1 MSRFLA
7 LSLALLVFF
16 APTDA
21 PSAEWVMYCR
31 YFTTEEQP
39 YIDLKFRMYDHETF
53 YNDVEVTFLE
63 ESKTSTKPLEL
74 RPPDG
79 EELYAIDI
87 GPDHSQDTFSLV
99 ILDDVVDEIAGIE
112 QWPSMLWLKQR
123 NDDKFLG
130 YCFAVE
136 DRRIAS

>member
-7 LSLALLVFF
+7 LSLALFVIF

-21 PSAEWVMYCR
+21 QSAEWVMYCR

-63 ESKTSTKPLEL
+63 ESRTSTKPLEL
-74 RPPDG
+74 RAPDG

-87 GPDHSQDTFSLV
+87 GSDHSQDTFSLV
-99 ILDDVVDEIAGIE
+99 ILNDVVDEIAGIE
-112 QWPSMLWLKQR
+112 QWPSTLWLKQR
-123 NDDKFLG
+123 NDDKFSG
-130 YCFAVE
+130 YCFAVQ

>member
-7 LSLALLVFF
+7 LSLALLVML

-31 YFTTEEQP
+31 YFTTEERP
-39 YIDLKFRMYDHETF
+39 YIDLKFLMYDHETF
-53 YNDVEVTFLE
+53 HNNVEVTFLE
-63 ESKTSTKPLEL
+63 ESRTSRKPLEL

-87 GPDHSQDTFSLV
+87 DPDNSEDTFSLI
-99 ILDDVVDEIAGIE
+99 ILDEVVDEIAGIE
-112 QWPSMLWLKQR
+112 QWPSKLWLKQR
-123 NDDKFLG
+123 NDDKFSG

-136 DRRIAS
+136 DRRLAS